1 MAENDEDEGFA
12 RAAHDLA
19 DRLLEAWEKWDK
31 NRRWYKWLSIIQ
43 LFLAYLMLACSS
55 FLFVLAGAFMSGGA
69 CCQSCG
75 QSMGSTV
82 WFDVDAWGN
91 KTYSHT
97 VDDGAVYK
105 CLGCILMIAGFLL
118 MVYAGL
124 CYGLSYL
131 FLALTFISCYEE
143 IQDDAPTEIFVL
155 SSTQKRKTP
164 NEMNIYETMNRNS
177 TKVGMVSKY
186 DKTPGQHVYTG
197 TVYIQSLILHPVSNM
212 I

>member
-1 MAENDEDEGFA
+1 MTWWLNFA
-12 RAAHDLA
+12 
-19 DRLLEAWEKWDK
+19 
-31 NRRWYKWLSIIQ
+31 
-43 LFLAYLMLACSS
+43 
-55 FLFVLAGAFMSGGA
+55 
-69 CCQSCG
+69 
-75 QSMGSTV
+75 
-82 WFDVDAWGN
+82 
-91 KTYSHT
+91 
-97 VDDGAVYK
+97 
-105 CLGCILMIAGFLL
+105 
-118 MVYAGL
+118 
-124 CYGLSYL
+124 
-131 FLALTFISCYEE
+131 TFISCYEE